1 MYADAHL
8 PVSFVSHTH
17 AQCLNIKGTGKRASD
32 SHDFSDLRQPK
43 NVSRSRQLP
52 VLKATTTELMLKHS
66 EVFMVL
72 SIYCLCSNIL
82 HFDQKYLSQD
92 TLICISLVILMLN
105 MGNLITANS
114 AAIGSL
120 RTGGIFHHQR
130 VCEIISSKIKF
141 YYVDVDLTTS
151 GRKSGGKHL
160 KY

>member
-1 MYADAHL
+1 ML
-8 PVSFVSHTH
+8 T
-17 AQCLNIKGTGKRASD
+17 
-32 SHDFSDLRQPK
+32 
-43 NVSRSRQLP
+43 
-52 VLKATTTELMLKHS
+52 ATTTELMLKHS

-130 VCEIISSKIKF
+130 VCEIISHPKSSLIM
-141 YYVDVDLTTS
+141 LMQTS
-151 GRKSGGKHL
+151 PPQEERVENI
-160 KY
+160 

>member
-92 TLICISLVILMLN
+92 TLICISLVM
-105 MGNLITANS
+105 NS
-114 AAIGSL
+114 TL
-120 RTGGIFHHQR
+120 
-130 VCEIISSKIKF
+130 
-141 YYVDVDLTTS
+141 
-151 GRKSGGKHL
+151 SGGSYMPEISVRQLSTFLLTCIFDALNDESHL
-160 KY
+160 VKKK